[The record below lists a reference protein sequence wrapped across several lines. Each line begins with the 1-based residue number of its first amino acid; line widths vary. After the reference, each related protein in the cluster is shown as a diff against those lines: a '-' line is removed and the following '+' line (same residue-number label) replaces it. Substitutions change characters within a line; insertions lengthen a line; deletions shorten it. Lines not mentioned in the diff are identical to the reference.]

1 MSHSARLL
9 LIGIAAAAFAELS
22 PAAPATEVELVES
35 ALASATG
42 TSDQSANGKRLQ
54 SSMARLREQLQRDPS
69 ERIGGVV
76 VFASGLDAK
85 QLDELLSSNQLEPA
99 RVEAKVAVSAS
110 AATYTMSFGA
120 SDLYFL
126 DGPFSERFEKLV
138 GRQRAMF
145 MADSQVPGASNPAGL
160 REAAY
165 SRRILFYK
173 IEAVGTASSFH
184 QLARRPEVRAVL
196 VDGDKSRVENLQA
209 SKAGAERMRLSG
221 GPVIRGRPYS
231 AGPPT
236 GVPGVPDDVRVLPM
250 PTMAPPDPPSRQ
262 PTTEATQR

>member
-1 MSHSARLL
+1 MSHLARLL
-9 LIGIAAAAFAELS
+9 LIGAAAAGFAKLS
-22 PAAPATEVELVES
+22 LAAPATEAELVES
-35 ALASATG
+35 ALASALG
-42 TSDQSANGKRLQ
+42 TSDRSANSKRVD
-54 SSMARLREQLQRDPS
+54 SSMARLREQLQRDPT

-76 VFASGLDAK
+76 VFASGLNAK
-85 QLDELLSSNQLEPA
+85 QLDALLSSNQLEPA

-120 SDLYFL
+120 GDLYFL

-165 SRRILFYK
+165 SQRILFYK
-173 IEAVGTASSFH
+173 IEAVGTASSFD
-184 QLARRPEVRAVL
+184 QLARRPEARVVL
-196 VDGDKSRVENLQA
+196 IDENKSRVENLQA

-221 GPVIRGRPYS
+221 GPVIKGRPYS

-250 PTMAPPDPPSRQ
+250 SPMAPPDPPSQQ
-262 PTTEATQR
+262 PKAEATR